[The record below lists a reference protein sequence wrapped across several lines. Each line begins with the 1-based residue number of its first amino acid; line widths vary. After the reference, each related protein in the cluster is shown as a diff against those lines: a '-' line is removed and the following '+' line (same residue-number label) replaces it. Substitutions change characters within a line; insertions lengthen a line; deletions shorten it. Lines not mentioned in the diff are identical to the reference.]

1 MSVALR
7 VFGADTWAGRVADEL
22 ISRLRARPDLRLCL
36 PTGQTP
42 VPLYDELARRR
53 EAAWGSAEI
62 VLLDE
67 YLGLPDGDP
76 ARGGDRLRR
85 ELVERLPEP
94 PAAYHEIDLAADPE
108 EAARRHDAV
117 AARGL
122 DLTLVGLGL
131 NGHIGLNEPG
141 SGADSPTAVVSLASA
156 SRSVAEGYG
165 AGDAP
170 ARGITL
176 GLARILESKELWLLV
191 TGERKADILARA
203 LEGPILDD
211 CPASHLRRHPALTVF
226 ADHPAATL
234 LDR

>member
-1 MSVALR
+1 MSVELR
-7 VFGADTWAGRVADEL
+7 VLSPEAWAGRVADEL
-22 ISRLRARPDLRLCL
+22 IVRLRSRPDLRLCL
-36 PTGQTP
+36 PTGETP
-42 VPLYDELARRR
+42 APLYDELARRTD
-53 EAAWGSAEI
+53 AIWGSAEI

-67 YLGLPDGDP
+67 YLGLPEGDP

-94 PAAYHEIDLAADPE
+94 PAAYHEIDLAADPDD
-108 EAARRHDAV
+108 AARRHDAV

-122 DLTLVGLGL
+122 DLTLVGLGM
-131 NGHIGLNEPG
+131 NGHVGLNEPG
-141 SGADSPTAVVSLASA
+141 SAPDSSTAVVSLASA

-176 GLARILESKELWLLV
+176 GLARILASNELWLLV
-191 TGERKADILARA
+191 TGERKAEILARA
-203 LEGPILDD
+203 LDGPISDD

-226 ADHPAATL
+226 ADEAAATL